1 MATEHSS
8 PFSSVNSH
16 NISGSNRGN
25 GRSNSRRRRRSQSQQ
40 YHWSQSPYQQT
51 QFPCHQPLWTAPAY
65 PRQQQWAYPWQPWA
79 TPPHMNGQAAMHT
92 SSISPTDDQW
102 YMDSGAT
109 SHMTDNRGNLTSYF
123 NMSNNITVGNGHHI
137 PVISCGHASL
147 PNSLTLNNVLHAPKL
162 IKNLVSVRKFTIDND
177 VSVEFDPFGFSV
189 KDFQTGTLLMRC
201 NSSGDLY
208 PIPTRPNTTSLPP
221 SAFAASSNELWHS
234 RLGHPGAPILNSL
247 HRNKILLCNKFRND
261 FFCHSCALGKQTK
274 LPFYNSLSYTYMPF
288 DIVHSDL
295 WTSPVLSSGGH
306 RYYVLFL
313 DDFTDFLWTFPI
325 SNKSQVHSIFLQFR
339 AYITTQFE
347 REIKCFQCD
356 NGKEYD
362 NAHFHK
368 FCELNGMSFRFSC
381 PHTSPQNGKAER
393 KIRTINNIIRT
404 LLAHASIPPVFWHHA
419 LQMATYLHNILP
431 NKKLSLQSPTKI
443 LYQKDPSYSYLRV
456 FGCLCYPLVPSS
468 TRNKLQP
475 RSTPCVFLGYPSN
488 HRGYKCYELSSR
500 KIIISRHVIF
510 QENTFPFSTMNAPT
524 TTNYNFLDDGINRF
538 LTTQVYTTSPPTS
551 SPNITVTQPPS
562 SATQQTPPPQTTN
575 QTTFSPSITSSVQQ
589 TTPTTQT
596 TTSSTQTTPTTSSP
610 STQTSFSPPAPH
622 SPQMTTRAQHGI
634 FKPRKL
640 FNLHTSTH
648 QSISPLP
655 TNPIDALNDHN
666 WKMAMKDEYDALI
679 ENKTWELVPRPSNAN
694 VIRSLWIFRH
704 KKKSDGSFERYKA
717 RLVGNGANQQS
728 GVDCGET
735 FSPVVKPATIRTV
748 LSIALS
754 KSWCLHQ
761 LDVKNAFLH
770 GNLDETVYMH
780 QPPGFRNPQYPEH
793 VCLLKKSLYGLKQA
807 PRAWYQRFTDYVAKL
822 GFSHSISDHSL
833 FIYHH
838 GNDTAYILLYVDDII
853 LTASS
858 DALRDSIMSQLSSEF
873 AMKDL
878 GPLSYFLGISVTK
891 HTSGLFLSQK
901 KYAEEIIERA
911 GMSSC
916 KSSPTPVDTKAKLSG
931 SSGNPYHD
939 PTEYRSLAGALQY
952 LTFTRPDISYAV
964 QQVCLFMHDPK
975 TQHMSALKRIIRYI
989 HGTLDFGL
997 HLYPSSVSK
1006 LVSYTDADWAGCPDT
1021 RRSTSGYCVYLGDN
1035 LISWSAKRQHTLSRS
1050 SAEAEYRGVANV
1062 VSESCWIRNLL
1073 LELYC
1078 PVTTATLVYCD
1089 NVSAV
1094 YLSGNPVQH
1103 QRTKHIEMDIHFVR
1117 EKVARGQVRVLHVP
1131 SRYQIADIFTK
1142 GLPLQLFE
1150 DFRDSLNIRQSPV
1163 STRGCIRLLLYL
1175 ISNNY
1180 I

>member
-1 MATEHSS
+1 M
-8 PFSSVNSH
+8 NSH
-16 NISGSNRGN
+16 
-25 GRSNSRRRRRSQSQQ
+25 
-40 YHWSQSPYQQT
+40 
-51 QFPCHQPLWTAPAY
+51 
-65 PRQQQWAYPWQPWA
+65 
-79 TPPHMNGQAAMHT
+79 AAMHT
-92 SSISPTDDQW
+92 RFISPRDDQW

-109 SHMTDNRGNLTSYF
+109 SHMTDNGGNLTSYF

-137 PVISCGHASL
+137 PVIGFGNASL

-208 PIPTRPNTTSLPP
+208 PIPTRPNTTSLSP
-221 SAFAASSNELWHS
+221 SAFAASSTEIWHS

-247 HRNKILLCNKFRND
+247 HRNKILLCNKFQND
-261 FFCHSCALGKQTK
+261 FFCHSCAFGKQTK
-274 LPFYNSLSYTYMPF
+274 LPFNNSLSSTYMPF

-404 LLAHASIPPVFWHHA
+404 LLAHASIPPIFWHHA

-431 NKKLSLQSPTKI
+431 NKKLTLQSPTKI

-456 FGCLCYPLVPSS
+456 FGCLRYPLIPST

-488 HRGYKCYELSSR
+488 HR
-500 KIIISRHVIF
+500 
-510 QENTFPFSTMNAPT
+510 
-524 TTNYNFLDDGINRF
+524 DDGINPL
-538 LTTQVYTTSPPTS
+538 LTSQMYTTSPPTS

-562 SATQQTPPPQTTN
+562 PAAQQTPPPQTTN
-575 QTTFSPSITSSVQQ
+575 QTTFSPSTTSSAQQ
-589 TTPTTQT
+589 PTPTPQT

-610 STQTSFSPPAPH
+610 PTQTPISPPAPH

-655 TNPIDALNDHN
+655 TNLIDALNDHN

-717 RLVGNGANQQS
+717 QLVGNGANQQS

-780 QPPGFRNPQYPEH
+780 QPPGFRDPQYPEH

-858 DALRDSIMSQLSSEF
+858 DAFRDSIMSQLSIEF

-891 HTSGLFLSQK
+891 HTGGLFLSQK
-901 KYAEEIIERA
+901 KNAREIIERA

-939 PTEYRSLAGALQY
+939 PTEYRSLA
-952 LTFTRPDISYAV
+952 
-964 QQVCLFMHDPK
+964 
-975 TQHMSALKRIIRYI
+975 
-989 HGTLDFGL
+989 
-997 HLYPSSVSK
+997 
-1006 LVSYTDADWAGCPDT
+1006 DWAGCPDT

-1050 SAEAEYRGVANV
+1050 SAEVEYRGVANV

-1150 DFRDSLNIRQSPV
+1150 DFRDSLNIRQPPV
-1163 STRGCIRLLLYL
+1163 STTGVY
-1175 ISNNY
+1175 
-1180 I
+1180 